1 MVSPCQPLNASI
13 PCLASLLRPSLPAL
27 LTTLLTGPP
36 IIIIITPAGQYCV
49 DCIADAC
56 LAARRDFDPRALA
69 HVLWNMSRLG
79 YVDEL
84 FYQAFVPGGE
94 TGRHAAGPGQAMLLV
109 RAKP

>member
-1 MVSPCQPLNASI
+1 MPCA
-13 PCLASLLRPSLPAL
+13 LACPVPTLLPA
-27 LTTLLTGPP
+27 P
-36 IIIIITPAGQYCV
+36 PAGQYCV

-84 FYQAFVPGGE
+84 FYQAFVPGEEPWHVLGWWGNPHQTRE
-94 TGRHAAGPGQAMLLV
+94 AV
-109 RAKP
+109 